1 MPDTYMRNINE
12 GAFAGHSVC
21 LIETAAP
28 AHLDPIPEYS
38 SDDEIAAVEM
48 SDKDWTGKERITL
61 LHAWVSENL
70 YDVALQLLEVE
81 HHKKELALTTDKNAL
96 LVLAKNP
103 PVFAGTAQ
111 SVFWRL
117 LNTGKLSASE
127 LIILCDPDAV
137 RYETRYEFGY
147 VEHWFDCFR
156 YEGTGGYEETYGY
169 DGTYGYEISH
179 TNINF

>member
-1 MPDTYMRNINE
+1 MVI
-12 GAFAGHSVC
+12 FAVSTGC
-21 LIETAAP
+21 YRFRIE
-28 AHLDPIPEYS
+28 PIH
-38 SDDEIAAVEM
+38 IVKLMM

-117 LNTGKLSASE
+117 LNTVSDFHGDPSCVGKAVKSRFKVLAHKLKSNKVRSETTMPILSNLLMS
-127 LIILCDPDAV
+127 
-137 RYETRYEFGY
+137 
-147 VEHWFDCFR
+147 
-156 YEGTGGYEETYGY
+156 
-169 DGTYGYEISH
+169 
-179 TNINF
+179 

>member
-1 MPDTYMRNINE
+1 MPDTYTRNINE

-38 SDDEIAAVEM
+38 SDDEIAAVDLIRQYSKM

-103 PVFAGTAQ
+103 PFSDFHGDPSCVEKAVKSEFKVLAHTIETVEEQQTMLGCGETPEQVVRTMEKVGEAD
-111 SVFWRL
+111 VDVITFENL
-117 LNTGKLSASE
+117 KL
-127 LIILCDPDAV
+127 
-137 RYETRYEFGY
+137 
-147 VEHWFDCFR
+147 
-156 YEGTGGYEETYGY
+156 
-169 DGTYGYEISH
+169 
-179 TNINF
+179 